1 MRQVVFYGAISLDGF
16 LSDENDDLQWLFDTN
31 LNGQSSYEMMEE
43 QLSIF
48 VVSLYTFVVAPLL
61 LGEEML

>member
-31 LNGQSSYEMMEE
+31 
-43 QLSIF
+43 
-48 VVSLYTFVVAPLL
+48 
-61 LGEEML
+61 